1 MRFSFLAKKFDKIS
15 PKNISEAKFNQLVD
29 ALPSS
34 AIDPPK
40 KLITEPEQKETAVK
54 IKTKKDKKKKSKKE
68 KNSEPKNSESTY
80 TEPTAVPNVKK
91 KEPKNGE
98 LVDTTEVFV
107 YECAGV
113 LFGIPV
119 AYVTEITND
128 YGTISPLKGFLRSC
142 VGTTEYRGRLLPIF
156 QSNESYLKTSE
167 VKKDGNVDLEK
178 TPSAIITI
186 NYNGIMFAL
195 TMETHVGI
203 VSVNPATNQK
213 NEVSVEDEN
222 TSDLLK
228 DIVWYG
234 EQNLFIFSPEKI
246 STLVFSELKNQVAI
260 ANDTEIDD
268 QTIEEETDADL
279 RHNYMVAKIK
289 NSTIAIEITKVLE
302 VIEGSDVTPL
312 YKVADFIRGL
322 ISLRGQVLSCID
334 LSRYLGHELTVID
347 ERNKFIVINVSG
359 VDFALCIDRVLGI
372 QSIQQSSFQDST
384 KVFQNEIP
392 NYFPNFREKEGEVT
406 LIFKPD
412 LFLKST
418 ELQEYKKN

>member
-1 MRFSFLAKKFDKIS
+1 MAKKFDKIS
-15 PKNISEAKFNQLVD
+15 PKNISEEKFNQLVD

-34 AIDPPK
+34 VIEQPKAVVAAPEKKEKIDK
-40 KLITEPEQKETAVK
+40 VK
-54 IKTKKDKKKKSKKE
+54 VKKSKK
-68 KNSEPKNSESTY
+68 
-80 TEPTAVPNVKK
+80 KK
-91 KEPKNGE
+91 LNKEENQKSSGI
-98 LVDTTEVFV
+98 DTTEGSINRSGDPITGEIVNTKEVFV
-107 YECAGV
+107 YECGGI

-119 AYVTEITND
+119 AFVTEITND
-128 YGTISPLKGFLRSC
+128 YGAISPLKGFLRSC
-142 VGTTEYRGRLLPIF
+142 IGTTEYRGKLLPIF
-156 QSNESYLKTSE
+156 QSQESYLKIDE
-167 VKKDGNVDLEK
+167 VKKDGNNNLDK
-178 TPSAIITI
+178 MPSAIITV

-203 VSVNPATNQK
+203 VSINSTSNYKIA
-213 NEVSVEDEN
+213 EVSESEN

-228 DIVWYG
+228 DIVWYE

-246 STLVFSELKNQVAI
+246 SMLVFSELKNQI
-260 ANDTEIDD
+260 AVGTEEDIDSKSN
-268 QTIEEETDADL
+268 EEEITDL
-279 RHNYMVAKIK
+279 RHDYMVAKIK

-334 LSRYLGHELTVID
+334 LSKYLGHELTVID
-347 ERNKFIVINVSG
+347 ERNKFIVISVSG

-372 QSIQQSSFQDST
+372 QSIQQASFQDST
-384 KVFQNEIP
+384 KVFQNDIP
-392 NYFPNFREKEGEVT
+392 NYFPNFREKGGEVT

-412 LFLKST
+412 FFLKSA

>member
-1 MRFSFLAKKFDKIS
+1 MAKKFDKIS
-15 PKNISEAKFNQLVD
+15 PKNISEEKFNQLVD

-34 AIDPPK
+34 VIEQPK
-40 KLITEPEQKETAVK
+40 AVVTAPEKKEKNDKVK
-54 IKTKKDKKKKSKKE
+54 AKKSKKKKLNKE
-68 KNSEPKNSESTY
+68 ENQKTSRIVT
-80 TEPTAVPNVKK
+80 TEGSINRSGDPI
-91 KEPKNGE
+91 NGE
-98 LVDTTEVFV
+98 IVNTREVFV
-107 YECAGV
+107 YECGGI

-119 AYVTEITND
+119 AFVTEITND
-128 YGTISPLKGFLRSC
+128 YGAISPLKGFLRSC
-142 VGTTEYRGRLLPIF
+142 IGTTEYRGKLLPIF
-156 QSNESYLKTSE
+156 QSQESYLKIDE
-167 VKKDGNVDLEK
+167 VKKDGNNNLDK
-178 TPSAIITI
+178 MPSAIITV

-203 VSVNPATNQK
+203 VSINSQSNNKIAEPS
-213 NEVSVEDEN
+213 ESEN

-228 DIVWYG
+228 DIVWYE

-246 STLVFSELKNQVAI
+246 SMLVFSELKNQI
-260 ANDTEIDD
+260 AVGTEEDIDSKSR
-268 QTIEEETDADL
+268 EEEITDL
-279 RHNYMVAKIK
+279 RHDYMVAKIK

-334 LSRYLGHELTVID
+334 LSKYLGHELTVID
-347 ERNKFIVINVSG
+347 ERNKFIVISVSG

-384 KVFQNEIP
+384 KVFQNDIP
-392 NYFPNFREKEGEVT
+392 NYFPNFREKGGEVT

-412 LFLKST
+412 FFLKSA

>member
-1 MRFSFLAKKFDKIS
+1 MAKKFDKIS

-40 KLITEPEQKETAVK
+40 KLIPEPEQKETAVK

-68 KNSEPKNSESTY
+68 KNSEPESSESTY

-167 VKKDGNVDLEK
+167 VKKDGNIDLEK

-213 NEVSVEDEN
+213 NEVFVEEEN

-228 DIVWYG
+228 DIVWYD

-260 ANDTEIDD
+260 ANDSEIDD

>member
-1 MRFSFLAKKFDKIS
+1 MAKKFDKIS

-34 AIDPPK
+34 AVNQPK
-40 KLITEPEQKETAVK
+40 NLTSEPEQKEKAVK
-54 IKTKKDKKKKSKKE
+54 VKRKKEKKKKSTKE
-68 KNSEPKNSESTY
+68 KDSEPKNSESTNAQ
-80 TEPTAVPNVKK
+80 PTVVPIIKK
-91 KEPKNGE
+91 KEPENEE

-156 QSNESYLKTSE
+156 QSDESYLKTSE
-167 VKKDGNVDLEK
+167 VKKDGNIDLEK

-213 NEVSVEDEN
+213 NEVYVEDEN

-246 STLVFSELKNQVAI
+246 STLVFSELKNQIAI

-268 QTIEEETDADL
+268 RPIEEETGADL

-322 ISLRGQVLSCID
+322 ISLRGQVLSCVD

-347 ERNKFIVINVSG
+347 ERNKFIVISVSG

-372 QSIQQSSFQDST
+372 QSIQQSSFQDSA
-384 KVFQNEIP
+384 KVFQNDIP
-392 NYFPNFREKEGEVT
+392 DYFPNFREKEGEVT

-412 LFLKST
+412 SFLKSA

>member
-1 MRFSFLAKKFDKIS
+1 MAKKFDKIS
-15 PKNISEAKFNQLVD
+15 PKNISEEKFNQLVD

-34 AIDPPK
+34 AIEQSKAVVTPPGK
-40 KLITEPEQKETAVK
+40 KEKLDKVK
-54 IKTKKDKKKKSKKE
+54 VKKSKSQKLTKE
-68 KNSEPKNSESTY
+68 EKQKTSKIDATESPISRSDDPKIEEIVNTR
-80 TEPTAVPNVKK
+80 
-91 KEPKNGE
+91 
-98 LVDTTEVFV
+98 EVFV
-107 YECAGV
+107 YECGGV

-142 VGTTEYRGRLLPIF
+142 IGTTEYRGKLLPIF
-156 QSNESYLKTSE
+156 QSQESYLKIGE
-167 VKKDGNVDLEK
+167 IKKDENNNLDK
-178 TPSAIITI
+178 MPSAIITI

-203 VSVNPATNQK
+203 VSISSPGNYKIADTF
-213 NEVSVEDEN
+213 EDEN

-228 DIVWYG
+228 DIVWYE

-246 STLVFSELKNQVAI
+246 SKLVFSELKNQI
-260 ANDTEIDD
+260 AVGSEEDTDKKSSE
-268 QTIEEETDADL
+268 QELTDLSHD
-279 RHNYMVAKIK
+279 YMVAKIK

-334 LSRYLGHELTVID
+334 LSKYLGHELTIID
-347 ERNKFIVINVSG
+347 ERNKFIVISVSG

-372 QSIQQSSFQDST
+372 QSIQQSSFQESN

-392 NYFPNFREKEGEVT
+392 NYFPDFQEKAGEVT

-412 LFLKST
+412 FFLKST
-418 ELQEYKKN
+418 ALQEYQKN

>member
-1 MRFSFLAKKFDKIS
+1 LAKKFDKIS

-34 AIDPPK
+34 SIEPSKNLTP
-40 KLITEPEQKETAVK
+40 EPEQKETVDK
-54 IKTKKDKKKKSKKE
+54 VKTKKEKKKKRKKE
-68 KNSEPKNSESTY
+68 KNSEPKNSESTI
-80 TEPTAVPNVKK
+80 TEPTAVPIIKNN
-91 KEPKNGE
+91 EPKSE
-98 LVDTTEVFV
+98 KLVDTSEVFV

-156 QSNESYLKTSE
+156 QSDESYLKTSE
-167 VKKDGNVDLEK
+167 IKKDGNINLEK

-203 VSVNPATNQK
+203 VSVNPASNQK
-213 NEVSVEDEN
+213 TEVPVEDEN

-228 DIVWYG
+228 DIVWYE

-246 STLVFSELKNQVAI
+246 STLVFSELKNQIAI
-260 ANDTEIDD
+260 ANDGEIDD
-268 QTIEEETDADL
+268 KSIEEETDADL
-279 RHNYMVAKIK
+279 RHDYMVAKIK

-412 LFLKST
+412 LFLKSS
-418 ELQEYKKN
+418 ELQEYQKN

>member
-1 MRFSFLAKKFDKIS
+1 MAKKFDKIS
-15 PKNISEAKFNQLVD
+15 PKNISEEKFNQLVD

-34 AIDPPK
+34 VIEQPK
-40 KLITEPEQKETAVK
+40 AVVTAPEKKEKNDKVK
-54 IKTKKDKKKKSKKE
+54 AKKSKK
-68 KNSEPKNSESTY
+68 KKL
-80 TEPTAVPNVKK
+80 K
-91 KEPKNGE
+91 KEENQKSSRIDTTESSINRSGDPINGE
-98 LVDTTEVFV
+98 IVNTREVFV
-107 YECAGV
+107 YECGGI

-119 AYVTEITND
+119 AFVTEITND
-128 YGTISPLKGFLRSC
+128 YGAISPLKGFLRSC
-142 VGTTEYRGRLLPIF
+142 IGTTEYRGKLLPIF
-156 QSNESYLKTSE
+156 QSQESYLKTDE
-167 VKKDGNVDLEK
+167 VKKDGNNNLDK
-178 TPSAIITI
+178 MPSAIITV

-203 VSVNPATNQK
+203 VSINSQSNYKIAEPS
-213 NEVSVEDEN
+213 ESEN

-228 DIVWYG
+228 DIVWYE

-246 STLVFSELKNQVAI
+246 SMLVFSELKNQI
-260 ANDTEIDD
+260 AVGTEEDIDSKSS
-268 QTIEEETDADL
+268 EEEITDLSHD
-279 RHNYMVAKIK
+279 YMVAKIK

-334 LSRYLGHELTVID
+334 LSKYLGHELTVID
-347 ERNKFIVINVSG
+347 ERNKFIVISVSG

-384 KVFQNEIP
+384 KVFQNDIP
-392 NYFPNFREKEGEVT
+392 NYFPNFREKGGEVT

-412 LFLKST
+412 FFLKSA

>member
-1 MRFSFLAKKFDKIS
+1 MAKKFDKIS
-15 PKNISEAKFNQLVD
+15 PKNISEEKFNQLVD

-34 AIDPPK
+34 AIDQSKAVVIPP
-40 KLITEPEQKETAVK
+40 E
-54 IKTKKDKKKKSKKE
+54 KKE
-68 KNSEPKNSESTY
+68 KLDK
-80 TEPTAVPNVKK
+80 AKVKK
-91 KEPKNGE
+91 SRSQKLSTKEKTEEIPQPSKNFPAE
-98 LVDTTEVFV
+98 RFTNDKSVLKSSETRNTSEVFV
-107 YECAGV
+107 YECAGI

-119 AYVTEITND
+119 AFVTEITND
-128 YGTISPLKGFLRSC
+128 YGNISPLKGFLRSC

-156 QSNESYLKTSE
+156 QSEESYLKISDIKHTVGSKSAE
-167 VKKDGNVDLEK
+167 NI
-178 TPSAIITI
+178 PSTIITI
-186 NYNGIMFAL
+186 NFNGIMFAL

-203 VSVNPATNQK
+203 VTVKSSNIDDRSTPSK
-213 NEVSVEDEN
+213 EEN

-246 STLVFSELKNQVAI
+246 AALVYSELKNQI
-260 ANDTEIDD
+260 AVGA
-268 QTIEEETDADL
+268 EEERIKKLSPDEIEINLNSD
-279 RHNYMVAKIK
+279 YMVAKIK
-289 NSTIAIEITKVLE
+289 NSTIAIEITQVLE
-302 VIEGSDVTPL
+302 VIEGSEVTPL

-322 ISLRGQVLSCID
+322 ISLRGKVLSCID
-334 LSRYLGHELTVID
+334 LSRYLGHDLTIID

-372 QSIQQSSFQDST
+372 QSIQKSFFQDSA

-392 NYFPNFREKEGEVT
+392 KYFPIFHEKEGDVT

-418 ELQEYKKN
+418 ELQEYQKN

>member
-1 MRFSFLAKKFDKIS
+1 MAKKFDKIS
-15 PKNISEAKFNQLVD
+15 PKNISEEKFNQLVD

-34 AIDPPK
+34 VIEQPK
-40 KLITEPEQKETAVK
+40 AVVTAPEKKEKNDKVK
-54 IKTKKDKKKKSKKE
+54 AKKSKKKKLNKE
-68 KNSEPKNSESTY
+68 ENQKSSRIDT
-80 TEPTAVPNVKK
+80 TEGSINRSGDPI
-91 KEPKNGE
+91 NGE
-98 LVDTTEVFV
+98 IVNTREVFV
-107 YECAGV
+107 YECGGI

-119 AYVTEITND
+119 AFVTEITND
-128 YGTISPLKGFLRSC
+128 YGAISPLKGFLRSC
-142 VGTTEYRGRLLPIF
+142 IGTTEYRGKLLPIF
-156 QSNESYLKTSE
+156 QSQESYLKTDE
-167 VKKDGNVDLEK
+167 VKKDGNNNLDK
-178 TPSAIITI
+178 MPSAIITV

-203 VSVNPATNQK
+203 VSINSQSNYKIAEPS
-213 NEVSVEDEN
+213 ESEN

-228 DIVWYG
+228 DIVWYE

-246 STLVFSELKNQVAI
+246 SMLVFSELKNQI
-260 ANDTEIDD
+260 AVGTEEDIDSKSR
-268 QTIEEETDADL
+268 EEEITDL
-279 RHNYMVAKIK
+279 RHDYMVAKIK
-289 NSTIAIEITKVLE
+289 SSTIAIEITKVLE

-334 LSRYLGHELTVID
+334 LSKYLGHELTVID
-347 ERNKFIVINVSG
+347 ERNKFIVISVSG

-384 KVFQNEIP
+384 KVFQNDIP
-392 NYFPNFREKEGEVT
+392 NYFPNFREKGGEVT

-412 LFLKST
+412 FFLKSA

>member
-1 MRFSFLAKKFDKIS
+1 MAKKFDKIS
-15 PKNISEAKFNQLVD
+15 PKNISEEKFNQLVD

-34 AIDPPK
+34 VIEQPK
-40 KLITEPEQKETAVK
+40 AVVTAPEKKEKNDKVK
-54 IKTKKDKKKKSKKE
+54 AKKSKKKKLNKE
-68 KNSEPKNSESTY
+68 ENQKSSRIDT
-80 TEPTAVPNVKK
+80 TEGSINRSGDPI
-91 KEPKNGE
+91 NGE
-98 LVDTTEVFV
+98 IVNTREVFV
-107 YECAGV
+107 YECGGI

-119 AYVTEITND
+119 AFVTEITND
-128 YGTISPLKGFLRSC
+128 YGAISPLKGFLRSC
-142 VGTTEYRGRLLPIF
+142 IGTTEYRGKLLPIF
-156 QSNESYLKTSE
+156 QSQESYLKIDE
-167 VKKDGNVDLEK
+167 VKKDGNNNLDK
-178 TPSAIITI
+178 MPSAIITV

-203 VSVNPATNQK
+203 VSINSTSNYKIA
-213 NEVSVEDEN
+213 EVSESEN

-228 DIVWYG
+228 DIVWYE

-246 STLVFSELKNQVAI
+246 SMLVFSELKNQI
-260 ANDTEIDD
+260 AVG
-268 QTIEEETDADL
+268 IEEDIDSKSNEEEITDL
-279 RHNYMVAKIK
+279 RHDYMVAKIK

-334 LSRYLGHELTVID
+334 LSKYLGHELTVID
-347 ERNKFIVINVSG
+347 ERNKFIVISVSG

-384 KVFQNEIP
+384 KVFQNDIP
-392 NYFPNFREKEGEVT
+392 NYFPNFREQGGEVT

-412 LFLKST
+412 FFIKSA

>member
-1 MRFSFLAKKFDKIS
+1 MAKKFDKIS
-15 PKNISEAKFNQLVD
+15 PKNISEEKFNQLVD

-34 AIDPPK
+34 VIEQPKAVVAAPEKKEKIDK
-40 KLITEPEQKETAVK
+40 VK
-54 IKTKKDKKKKSKKE
+54 VKKSKKKKLNKE
-68 KNSEPKNSESTY
+68 ENPKSS
-80 TEPTAVPNVKK
+80 
-91 KEPKNGE
+91 GI
-98 LVDTTEVFV
+98 DTTEGSINRSGDPITGEIVNTKEVFV
-107 YECAGV
+107 YECGGI

-119 AYVTEITND
+119 AFVTEITND
-128 YGTISPLKGFLRSC
+128 YGAISPLKGFLRSC
-142 VGTTEYRGRLLPIF
+142 IGTTEYRGKLLPIF
-156 QSNESYLKTSE
+156 QSQESYLKIDE
-167 VKKDGNVDLEK
+167 VKKDGNNNLDK
-178 TPSAIITI
+178 MPSAIITV

-203 VSVNPATNQK
+203 VSINSTSNYKIA
-213 NEVSVEDEN
+213 EVSESEN

-228 DIVWYG
+228 DIVWYE

-246 STLVFSELKNQVAI
+246 SMLVFSELKNQI
-260 ANDTEIDD
+260 AVGTEEDIDSKSN
-268 QTIEEETDADL
+268 EEEITDL
-279 RHNYMVAKIK
+279 RHDYMVAKIK

-334 LSRYLGHELTVID
+334 LSKYLGHELTVID
-347 ERNKFIVINVSG
+347 ERNKFIVISVSG

-384 KVFQNEIP
+384 KVFQNDIP
-392 NYFPNFREKEGEVT
+392 NYFPNFREKGGEVT

-412 LFLKST
+412 FFLKSA

>member
-1 MRFSFLAKKFDKIS
+1 MAKKFDKIS
-15 PKNISEAKFNQLVD
+15 PKNISEEKFNQLVD

-34 AIDPPK
+34 VIEQPKAVVAAPEKKEKIDK
-40 KLITEPEQKETAVK
+40 VK
-54 IKTKKDKKKKSKKE
+54 VKKSKK
-68 KNSEPKNSESTY
+68 
-80 TEPTAVPNVKK
+80 KK
-91 KEPKNGE
+91 LNKEENQKSSGI
-98 LVDTTEVFV
+98 DTTEGSINRSGDPITGEIVNTKEVFV
-107 YECAGV
+107 YECGGI

-119 AYVTEITND
+119 AFVTEITND
-128 YGTISPLKGFLRSC
+128 YGAISPLKGFLRSC
-142 VGTTEYRGRLLPIF
+142 IGTTEYRGKLLPIF
-156 QSNESYLKTSE
+156 QSQESYLKIDE
-167 VKKDGNVDLEK
+167 VKKDGNNNLDK
-178 TPSAIITI
+178 MPSAIITV

-203 VSVNPATNQK
+203 VSINSTSNYKIA
-213 NEVSVEDEN
+213 EVSESEN

-228 DIVWYG
+228 DIVWYE

-246 STLVFSELKNQVAI
+246 SMLVFSELKNQI
-260 ANDTEIDD
+260 AVGTEENIDSKSSED
-268 QTIEEETDADL
+268 EITDL
-279 RHNYMVAKIK
+279 RHDYMVAKIK

-334 LSRYLGHELTVID
+334 LSKYLGHELTVID
-347 ERNKFIVINVSG
+347 ERNKFIVISVSG

-384 KVFQNEIP
+384 KVFQNDIP
-392 NYFPNFREKEGEVT
+392 NYFPNFREKGGEVT

-412 LFLKST
+412 FFLKSA

>member
-1 MRFSFLAKKFDKIS
+1 MAKKFDKIS
-15 PKNISEAKFNQLVD
+15 PKNISEEKFNQLVD

-34 AIDPPK
+34 VIEQPK
-40 KLITEPEQKETAVK
+40 AVVTAPEKKEKNDKVK
-54 IKTKKDKKKKSKKE
+54 AKKSKK
-68 KNSEPKNSESTY
+68 KKL
-80 TEPTAVPNVKK
+80 K
-91 KEPKNGE
+91 KEENQKSSRIDTTEGSINRSGDPINGE
-98 LVDTTEVFV
+98 IVNTREVFV
-107 YECAGV
+107 YECGGI

-119 AYVTEITND
+119 AFVTEITND
-128 YGTISPLKGFLRSC
+128 YGAISPLKGFLRSC
-142 VGTTEYRGRLLPIF
+142 IGTTEYRGKLLPIF
-156 QSNESYLKTSE
+156 QSQESYLKTDE
-167 VKKDGNVDLEK
+167 VKKDGNNNLDK
-178 TPSAIITI
+178 MPSAIITV

-203 VSVNPATNQK
+203 VSINSTSNYKIA
-213 NEVSVEDEN
+213 EASESEN

-228 DIVWYG
+228 DIVWYE

-246 STLVFSELKNQVAI
+246 SMLVFSELKNQI
-260 ANDTEIDD
+260 AVGTEEDIDSKSS
-268 QTIEEETDADL
+268 EEEITDLSHD
-279 RHNYMVAKIK
+279 YMVAKIK

-334 LSRYLGHELTVID
+334 LSKYLGHELTVID
-347 ERNKFIVINVSG
+347 ERNKFIVISVSG

-384 KVFQNEIP
+384 KVFQNDIP
-392 NYFPNFREKEGEVT
+392 NYFPNFREKGGEVT

-412 LFLKST
+412 FFLKSA

>member
-1 MRFSFLAKKFDKIS
+1 MAKKFDKIS
-15 PKNISEAKFNQLVD
+15 PKNISEEKFNQLVD

-34 AIDPPK
+34 VIEQSKAVVIPPEK
-40 KLITEPEQKETAVK
+40 KEKL
-54 IKTKKDKKKKSKKE
+54 DKAKVKKSKSQKLSTKE
-68 KNSEPKNSESTY
+68 KTEEIPQPSKNFPAERFTNDKSVLKSSETRNTS
-80 TEPTAVPNVKK
+80 
-91 KEPKNGE
+91 
-98 LVDTTEVFV
+98 EVFV
-107 YECAGV
+107 YECAGI

-119 AYVTEITND
+119 AFVTEITND
-128 YGTISPLKGFLRSC
+128 YGNISPLKGFLRSC

-156 QSNESYLKTSE
+156 QSEESYLKISDIKHTVGSKSAE
-167 VKKDGNVDLEK
+167 NI
-178 TPSAIITI
+178 PSTIITI
-186 NYNGIMFAL
+186 NFNGIMFAL

-203 VSVNPATNQK
+203 VTVKSSNIDDRSTPFK
-213 NEVSVEDEN
+213 EEN

-246 STLVFSELKNQVAI
+246 AALVYSELKNQI
-260 ANDTEIDD
+260 AVGA
-268 QTIEEETDADL
+268 EEERVKKLSPDEIEINLNSD
-279 RHNYMVAKIK
+279 YMVAKIK
-289 NSTIAIEITKVLE
+289 NSTIAIEITQVLE
-302 VIEGSDVTPL
+302 VIEGSEVTPL

-334 LSRYLGHELTVID
+334 LSRYLGHDLTVID

-372 QSIQQSSFQDST
+372 KSIQKSFFQDST

-392 NYFPNFREKEGEVT
+392 KYFPNFQEKEGEVT

-418 ELQEYKKN
+418 ELQEYQKN

>member
-1 MRFSFLAKKFDKIS
+1 MAKKFDKIS

-40 KLITEPEQKETAVK
+40 KLIPEPEQKETAVK
-54 IKTKKDKKKKSKKE
+54 IKTKKGKKKKSKKE
-68 KNSEPKNSESTY
+68 KNSEPKNSEFIY
-80 TEPTAVPNVKK
+80 TEPTEVPNVKK

-203 VSVNPATNQK
+203 VSVNPTTKQK

>member
-1 MRFSFLAKKFDKIS
+1 MAKKFDKIS
-15 PKNISEAKFNQLVD
+15 PKNISEEKFNQLVD

-34 AIDPPK
+34 VIEPSKPVTTAPEKKEKIDK
-40 KLITEPEQKETAVK
+40 VK
-54 IKTKKDKKKKSKKE
+54 VKKSKK
-68 KNSEPKNSESTY
+68 KKFS
-80 TEPTAVPNVKK
+80 K
-91 KEPKNGE
+91 KENQKISKIETKEDVRNLGGDPKIE
-98 LVDTTEVFV
+98 ETEITSEVFV
-107 YECAGV
+107 YECGGI

-128 YGTISPLKGFLRSC
+128 YGAISPLKGFLRSC
-142 VGTTEYRGRLLPIF
+142 IGTTEYRGKLLPIF
-156 QSNESYLKTSE
+156 QSQESYLKIDE
-167 VKKDGNVDLEK
+167 IKKDKNNNLDK
-178 TPSAIITI
+178 IPSAIITI
-186 NYNGIMFAL
+186 NYKGIMFAL

-203 VSVNPATNQK
+203 VSIKSKRNYK
-213 NEVSVEDEN
+213 NAEAFEDEN
-222 TSDLLK
+222 RSDLLK

-246 STLVFSELKNQVAI
+246 SILVFSELKNQI
-260 ANDTEIDD
+260 AVETEEDVD
-268 QTIEEETDADL
+268 NKSSEEEIIDSGQD
-279 RHNYMVAKIK
+279 YMVAKIK

-334 LSRYLGHELTVID
+334 LSKYLGHELTVID
-347 ERNKFIVINVSG
+347 ERNKFIVISVSG

-384 KVFQNEIP
+384 KVFQNDIP
-392 NYFPNFREKEGEVT
+392 DYFPNFREKEGEVT

-412 LFLKST
+412 SFLKSA

>member
-1 MRFSFLAKKFDKIS
+1 MAKKFDKIS
-15 PKNISEAKFNQLVD
+15 PKNISEEKFNQLVD

-34 AIDPPK
+34 VIEQPK
-40 KLITEPEQKETAVK
+40 AVVAAPE
-54 IKTKKDKKKKSKKE
+54 KKDKIDKVKVKKSKK
-68 KNSEPKNSESTY
+68 
-80 TEPTAVPNVKK
+80 KK
-91 KEPKNGE
+91 LNKEENQKSSGI
-98 LVDTTEVFV
+98 DTTEGSINRSGDPITGEIVNTKEVFV
-107 YECAGV
+107 YECGGI

-119 AYVTEITND
+119 AFVTEITND
-128 YGTISPLKGFLRSC
+128 YGAISPLKGFLRSC
-142 VGTTEYRGRLLPIF
+142 IGTTEYRGKLLPIF
-156 QSNESYLKTSE
+156 QSQESYLKIDE
-167 VKKDGNVDLEK
+167 VKKDGNNNLDK
-178 TPSAIITI
+178 MPSAIITV

-203 VSVNPATNQK
+203 VSINSTRNYKIA
-213 NEVSVEDEN
+213 EASESEN

-228 DIVWYG
+228 DIVWYE

-246 STLVFSELKNQVAI
+246 SMLVFSELKNQI
-260 ANDTEIDD
+260 AVGTEENIDSKSSED
-268 QTIEEETDADL
+268 EITDL
-279 RHNYMVAKIK
+279 RHDYMVAKIK

-334 LSRYLGHELTVID
+334 LSKYLGHELTVID
-347 ERNKFIVINVSG
+347 ERNKFIVISVSG

-384 KVFQNEIP
+384 KVFQNDIP
-392 NYFPNFREKEGEVT
+392 NYFPNFREKGGEVT

-412 LFLKST
+412 FFLKSA

>member
-1 MRFSFLAKKFDKIS
+1 MAKKFDKIS
-15 PKNISEAKFNQLVD
+15 PKNISEEKFNQLVD

-34 AIDPPK
+34 VIEPSKPVTTAPEKKEKIDK
-40 KLITEPEQKETAVK
+40 VK
-54 IKTKKDKKKKSKKE
+54 VKKSKKKKLTKKENQKISKIETRADE
-68 KNSEPKNSESTY
+68 KNLGGDPKIEE
-80 TEPTAVPNVKK
+80 TEITS
-91 KEPKNGE
+91 
-98 LVDTTEVFV
+98 EVFV
-107 YECAGV
+107 YECGGI

-128 YGTISPLKGFLRSC
+128 YGAISPLKGFLRSC
-142 VGTTEYRGRLLPIF
+142 IGTTEYRGKLLPIF
-156 QSNESYLKTSE
+156 QSQESYLKIDEIS
-167 VKKDGNVDLEK
+167 KDKNNNLDK
-178 TPSAIITI
+178 IPSAIITI
-186 NYNGIMFAL
+186 NYKGIMFAL

-203 VSVNPATNQK
+203 VSIKSKSNYK
-213 NEVSVEDEN
+213 NAEAFEDEN
-222 TSDLLK
+222 RSDLLK

-246 STLVFSELKNQVAI
+246 SMLVFSELKNQI
-260 ANDTEIDD
+260 AVGTEEDIDSKSSD
-268 QTIEEETDADL
+268 EELTDLHHD
-279 RHNYMVAKIK
+279 YMVAKIK

-334 LSRYLGHELTVID
+334 LSKYLGHELTVID
-347 ERNKFIVINVSG
+347 ERNKFIVISVSG

-384 KVFQNEIP
+384 KVFQNDIP

>member
-1 MRFSFLAKKFDKIS
+1 MAKKFDKIS
-15 PKNISEAKFNQLVD
+15 PKNISEEKFNQLVD

-34 AIDPPK
+34 VIEQPK
-40 KLITEPEQKETAVK
+40 AVVTAPEKKEKNDKVK
-54 IKTKKDKKKKSKKE
+54 AKKSKK
-68 KNSEPKNSESTY
+68 KKL
-80 TEPTAVPNVKK
+80 K
-91 KEPKNGE
+91 KEENQKSSRIDTTESSINRNGDPINGE
-98 LVDTTEVFV
+98 IVNTREVFV
-107 YECAGV
+107 YECGGI

-119 AYVTEITND
+119 AFVTEITND
-128 YGTISPLKGFLRSC
+128 YGAISPLKGFLRSC
-142 VGTTEYRGRLLPIF
+142 IGTTEYRGKLLPIF
-156 QSNESYLKTSE
+156 QSQESYLKIDE
-167 VKKDGNVDLEK
+167 VKKDGNNNLDK
-178 TPSAIITI
+178 MPSAIITV

-203 VSVNPATNQK
+203 ISINSTSNYKIA
-213 NEVSVEDEN
+213 EASESEN

-228 DIVWYG
+228 DIVWYE

-246 STLVFSELKNQVAI
+246 SMLVFSELKNQI
-260 ANDTEIDD
+260 AVGTEEDIDSKSS
-268 QTIEEETDADL
+268 EEEITDLSHD
-279 RHNYMVAKIK
+279 YMVAKIK

-334 LSRYLGHELTVID
+334 LSKYLGHELTVID
-347 ERNKFIVINVSG
+347 ERNKFIVISVSG

-384 KVFQNEIP
+384 KVFQNDIP
-392 NYFPNFREKEGEVT
+392 NYFPNFREKGGEVT

-412 LFLKST
+412 FFLKSA

>member
-1 MRFSFLAKKFDKIS
+1 MAKKFDKIS
-15 PKNISEAKFNQLVD
+15 PKNISEEKFNQLVD

-34 AIDPPK
+34 VIEPSKPVTTAPEKKEKIDK
-40 KLITEPEQKETAVK
+40 VK
-54 IKTKKDKKKKSKKE
+54 VKKSKK
-68 KNSEPKNSESTY
+68 KKFS
-80 TEPTAVPNVKK
+80 K
-91 KEPKNGE
+91 KENQKISKIETREDVRNLGGDPKIE
-98 LVDTTEVFV
+98 ETEITSEVFV
-107 YECAGV
+107 YECGGI

-128 YGTISPLKGFLRSC
+128 YGAISPLKGFLRSC
-142 VGTTEYRGRLLPIF
+142 IGTTEYRGKLLPIF
-156 QSNESYLKTSE
+156 QSQESYLKIDE
-167 VKKDGNVDLEK
+167 IKKDKNNNLDK
-178 TPSAIITI
+178 IPSAIITI
-186 NYNGIMFAL
+186 NYKGIMFAL

-203 VSVNPATNQK
+203 VSIKSKSNYK
-213 NEVSVEDEN
+213 NAEAFEDEN
-222 TSDLLK
+222 RSDLLK

-246 STLVFSELKNQVAI
+246 SILVFSELKNQI
-260 ANDTEIDD
+260 AVETEEDIDNKSS
-268 QTIEEETDADL
+268 EEEIIDSGQD
-279 RHNYMVAKIK
+279 YMVAKIK

-334 LSRYLGHELTVID
+334 LSKYLGHELTVID
-347 ERNKFIVINVSG
+347 ERNKFIVISVSG

-372 QSIQQSSFQDST
+372 QSIRQSSFQDST
-384 KVFQNEIP
+384 KVFQNDIP
-392 NYFPNFREKEGEVT
+392 DYFPNFREKEGEVT

-412 LFLKST
+412 SFLKSA

>member
-1 MRFSFLAKKFDKIS
+1 MAKKFDKIS
-15 PKNISEAKFNQLVD
+15 PKNISEEKFNQLVD

-34 AIDPPK
+34 VVEQPK
-40 KLITEPEQKETAVK
+40 AVVTESEKKEKNDKVK
-54 IKTKKDKKKKSKKE
+54 VKKSKKKKLTKEE
-68 KNSEPKNSESTY
+68 KQKTLKIDATDVPINRSDDPKIDEIVNTS
-80 TEPTAVPNVKK
+80 
-91 KEPKNGE
+91 
-98 LVDTTEVFV
+98 EVFV
-107 YECAGV
+107 YKCGGI
-113 LFGIPV
+113 LFGMPV

-142 VGTTEYRGRLLPIF
+142 IGTTEYRGKLLPIF
-156 QSNESYLKTSE
+156 QSHESYLKVGE
-167 VKKDGNVDLEK
+167 IKKDENNYLDK
-178 TPSAIITI
+178 MPSAIITI

-203 VSVNPATNQK
+203 VSISSKGNYKIA
-213 NEVSVEDEN
+213 EAFEDEN

-228 DIVWYG
+228 DIVWYE

-246 STLVFSELKNQVAI
+246 STLVFSELKNQI
-260 ANDTEIDD
+260 AVGTEEDTDRKSS
-268 QTIEEETDADL
+268 EEELADL
-279 RHNYMVAKIK
+279 SHDYMVAKIK

-334 LSRYLGHELTVID
+334 LSKYLGHELTVID
-347 ERNKFIVINVSG
+347 ERNKFIVISVSG

-372 QSIQQSSFQDST
+372 QSIQQSSFQDSN
-384 KVFQNEIP
+384 KVFQNDIP
-392 NYFPNFREKEGEVT
+392 NYFPNFREKGGEVT

-412 LFLKST
+412 FFLKSA

>member
-1 MRFSFLAKKFDKIS
+1 MAKKFDKIS

-40 KLITEPEQKETAVK
+40 KLIPEPEQKETAVK
-54 IKTKKDKKKKSKKE
+54 IKTKKGKKKKSKKE
-68 KNSEPKNSESTY
+68 KNSEPKNSEFIY
-80 TEPTAVPNVKK
+80 TEPTEVPNVKK

-167 VKKDGNVDLEK
+167 VKKDGNVGLEK

-203 VSVNPATNQK
+203 VSVNPTTNQK

-418 ELQEYKKN
+418 ELQEYKKINCL

>member
-1 MRFSFLAKKFDKIS
+1 MAKKFDKIS
-15 PKNISEAKFNQLVD
+15 PKNISEEKFNQLVD

-34 AIDPPK
+34 VVEQPK
-40 KLITEPEQKETAVK
+40 AVVTESEKKEKNDKVK
-54 IKTKKDKKKKSKKE
+54 VKKSKKKKLTKEE
-68 KNSEPKNSESTY
+68 KQKTLKIDATDVPINRSDDPKIDEIVNTS
-80 TEPTAVPNVKK
+80 
-91 KEPKNGE
+91 
-98 LVDTTEVFV
+98 EVFV
-107 YECAGV
+107 YKCGGI
-113 LFGIPV
+113 LFGMPV

-128 YGTISPLKGFLRSC
+128 YGTISPLKGFFRSC
-142 VGTTEYRGRLLPIF
+142 IGTTEYRGKLLPIF
-156 QSNESYLKTSE
+156 QSHESYLKVGE
-167 VKKDGNVDLEK
+167 IKKDENNNLNK
-178 TPSAIITI
+178 MPSAIITI

-203 VSVNPATNQK
+203 VSISSKGNYKIA
-213 NEVSVEDEN
+213 EAFEDEN

-246 STLVFSELKNQVAI
+246 STLVFSELKNQI
-260 ANDTEIDD
+260 AVGTEEDTDRKSS
-268 QTIEEETDADL
+268 EEELADL
-279 RHNYMVAKIK
+279 SHDYMVAKIK

-334 LSRYLGHELTVID
+334 LSKYLGHELTVID
-347 ERNKFIVINVSG
+347 ERNKFIVISVSG

-372 QSIQQSSFQDST
+372 QSIRQSSFQEST

-392 NYFPNFREKEGEVT
+392 NYFPNFREKGGEVT

-412 LFLKST
+412 LFLKSP
-418 ELQEYKKN
+418 ELQEYQKN

>member
-1 MRFSFLAKKFDKIS
+1 MAKKFDKIS
-15 PKNISEAKFNQLVD
+15 PKNISEEKFNQLVD

-34 AIDPPK
+34 VVEQPKAVVTKSEKKEKIDK
-40 KLITEPEQKETAVK
+40 VK
-54 IKTKKDKKKKSKKE
+54 VKKSKKKKLTKEE
-68 KNSEPKNSESTY
+68 KQKTLKIDATDVPINRSDDPKIDEIVNTS
-80 TEPTAVPNVKK
+80 
-91 KEPKNGE
+91 
-98 LVDTTEVFV
+98 EVFV
-107 YECAGV
+107 YKCGGI
-113 LFGIPV
+113 LFGMPV

-142 VGTTEYRGRLLPIF
+142 IGTTEYRGKLLPIF
-156 QSNESYLKTSE
+156 QSHESYLKVGE
-167 VKKDGNVDLEK
+167 IKKDENNNLNK
-178 TPSAIITI
+178 MPSAIITI

-203 VSVNPATNQK
+203 VSISSKGNYKIA
-213 NEVSVEDEN
+213 EAFEDEN

-228 DIVWYG
+228 DIVWYE

-246 STLVFSELKNQVAI
+246 STLVFSELKNQI
-260 ANDTEIDD
+260 AVGTEEDTDRKSS
-268 QTIEEETDADL
+268 EEELADL
-279 RHNYMVAKIK
+279 SHDYMVAKIK

-334 LSRYLGHELTVID
+334 LSKYLGHELTVID
-347 ERNKFIVINVSG
+347 ERNKFIVISVSG

-372 QSIQQSSFQDST
+372 QSIQQSSFQDSN
-384 KVFQNEIP
+384 KVFQNDIP
-392 NYFPNFREKEGEVT
+392 NYFPNFREKGGEVT

-412 LFLKST
+412 FFLKSA

>member
-1 MRFSFLAKKFDKIS
+1 MAKKFDKIS
-15 PKNISEAKFNQLVD
+15 PKNISEEKFNQLVD

-34 AIDPPK
+34 VIEQPKAVVAAPEKKEKIDK
-40 KLITEPEQKETAVK
+40 VK
-54 IKTKKDKKKKSKKE
+54 VKKSKK
-68 KNSEPKNSESTY
+68 
-80 TEPTAVPNVKK
+80 KK
-91 KEPKNGE
+91 LNKEENQKSSGI
-98 LVDTTEVFV
+98 DTTEGSINRSGDPITGEIVNTKEVFV
-107 YECAGV
+107 YECGGI

-119 AYVTEITND
+119 AFVTEITND
-128 YGTISPLKGFLRSC
+128 YGAISPLKGFLRSC
-142 VGTTEYRGRLLPIF
+142 IGTTEYRGKLLPIF
-156 QSNESYLKTSE
+156 QSQESYLKIDE
-167 VKKDGNVDLEK
+167 VKKHGNNNLDK
-178 TPSAIITI
+178 MPSAIITV

-203 VSVNPATNQK
+203 VSINSTSNYKIA
-213 NEVSVEDEN
+213 EASESEN

-228 DIVWYG
+228 DIVWYE

-246 STLVFSELKNQVAI
+246 SMLVFSELKNQI
-260 ANDTEIDD
+260 AVGTEEDIDSKSN
-268 QTIEEETDADL
+268 EEEITDL
-279 RHNYMVAKIK
+279 RHDYMVAKIK

-334 LSRYLGHELTVID
+334 LSKYLGHELTVID
-347 ERNKFIVINVSG
+347 ERNKFIVISVSG

-384 KVFQNEIP
+384 KVFQNDIP
-392 NYFPNFREKEGEVT
+392 NYFPNFREKGGEVT

-412 LFLKST
+412 FFLKSA